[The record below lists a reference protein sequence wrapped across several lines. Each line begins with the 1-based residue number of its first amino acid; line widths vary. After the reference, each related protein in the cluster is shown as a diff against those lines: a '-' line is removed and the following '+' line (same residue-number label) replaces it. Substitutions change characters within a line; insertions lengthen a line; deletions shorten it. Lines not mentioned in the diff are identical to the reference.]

1 MIRIALLTPPAP
13 GPAQERPPQERSM
26 RRLLL
31 SLCLALPVAVTI
43 AATPAPMLTPQPYQ
57 KTAALITAE
66 LVGRY
71 HYRPQTIDDDLSRRV
86 FDRYLKALDG
96 DRFFFLAE
104 DIDGWATHRDQLD
117 DAIRAGD
124 LTVPFAMFNLYLRR
138 AAERFD
144 YALKVLAEDPDFTR
158 NETYRH
164 AREDAPWLRSTAE
177 AEDLWRRRVKNDW
190 LQLKLAGKADAAIR
204 DTLRK
209 RYERLSRRV
218 TQMRSDDAFQIFMN
232 SFTTTIEP
240 HTAYSGP
247 RQSENFDISM
257 RLSMT
262 GIGAVLEEKD
272 EYPTIRELV
281 SGGPAALSGR
291 LAVGDRIA
299 SVAQGTD
306 GAPVDVVG
314 GRLDETVA
322 LIRGEPDSTVRLGIL
337 AADAAPDAAQR
348 TVTLVRK
355 KITLESQAAKQSILT
370 IGSGGTAKR
379 IGVITLPGFYED
391 FAARRRGERHY
402 RSAARDV
409 EKLLAK
415 LRDEKVDGVVID
427 LRNNGGGALTEAVE
441 LTGLFIDTGPVVQ
454 QRTARGRIT
463 VGEDTR
469 QGTAWDGPLGVLINR
484 ASASA
489 SEIFAAAIQDYGRGV
504 VIGENSFGKGTV
516 QSQINYAEVTGRKG
530 EQLGDLRLTIAQFF
544 RVDGG
549 TTQLRGVAP
558 DITLPSAT
566 DRTRFGESSFDAPL
580 PWDQIRAAQYDRRSD
595 FGAIVAEV
603 AARHEARVAAEQE
616 YRNFAARVGEVIT
629 LRARKE
635 VSLNFAERMKDKT
648 ALDARLKALRTTS
661 EVADAAADDE
671 DEDAPAKEPPVA
683 AATAKARPARD
694 VWLNE
699 AAAVV
704 ADAAILQ
711 GRPALSSAGANMQGA
726 SR

>member
-1 MIRIALLTPPAP
+1 
-13 GPAQERPPQERSM
+13 M
-26 RRLLL
+26 RRLLF
-31 SLCLALPVAVTI
+31 SLCLALPFAAAM
-43 AATPAPMLTPQPYQ
+43 AATQAPVLAPLPYE
-57 KTAALITAE
+57 KTATLITAG

-71 HYRPQTIDDDLSRRV
+71 HYRPQTIDDALSQRV
-86 FDRYLKALDG
+86 FDRYLKALDA
-96 DRFFFLAE
+96 DRFFLLSE
-104 DIDGWATHRDQLD
+104 DVDRWAAYRDQID
-117 DAIRAGD
+117 DAIRSGD
-124 LTVPFAMFNLYLRR
+124 LAIPFAMFNLYLRR

-144 YALKVLAEDPDFTR
+144 YALKALAEEPDFKR
-158 NETYRH
+158 NESYRA
-164 AREDAPWLRSTAE
+164 AREDAPWLKSTAE

-190 LQLKLAGKADAAIR
+190 LQLKLAGKADTAIR

-218 TQMRSDDAFQIFMN
+218 AQMRSDDAFQIFMN
-232 SFTTTIEP
+232 AFTTSIEP

-257 RLSMT
+257 RLSMV

-299 SVAQGTD
+299 SVAQGND

-322 LIRGEPDSTVRLGIL
+322 LIRGEPDTTVRLGVL
-337 AADAAPDAAQR
+337 PADAAPDSALR

-370 IGSGGTAKR
+370 VGSGTAAKR

-391 FAARRRGERHY
+391 FAARRRGERDF
-402 RSAARDV
+402 RSATRDV
-409 EKLLAK
+409 EKLLARLK
-415 LRDEKVDGVVID
+415 EEKVDGVVID
-427 LRNNGGGALTEAVE
+427 LRNNGGGALTEAVD

-454 QRTARGRIT
+454 QRNARGRIT
-463 VGEDTR
+463 VGEDTQR
-469 QGTAWDGPLGVLINR
+469 GTAWDGPLGVLINR

-504 VIGENSFGKGTV
+504 IIGENSFGKGTV
-516 QSQINYAEVTGRKG
+516 QSQINYAEVAGRKD
-530 EQLGDLRLTIAQFF
+530 EQLGDLRLTIAQFY
-544 RVDGG
+544 RIDGG
-549 TTQLRGVAP
+549 TTQLRGVVP

-566 DRTRFGESSFDAPL
+566 DRNRIGESSYENPL
-580 PWDQIRAAQYDRRSD
+580 PWEQIRAVDHDRRNGFSS
-595 FGAIVAEV
+595 IVAEV
-603 AARHEARVAAEQE
+603 AARHEARVANDTE
-616 YRNFAARVGEVIT
+616 YRNFAARVGEVIA

-648 ALDARLKALRTTS
+648 ALDARLKALKS
-661 EVADAAADDE
+661 SSEEVAAATDDE
-671 DEDAPAKEPPVA
+671 DEEGTAKDRPANAAPTNAAPTNTAPANGA
-683 AATAKARPARD
+683 QAKAAPVKD

-699 AAAVV
+699 AAAIV
-704 ADAAILQ
+704 ADEAA
-711 GRPALSSAGANMQGA
+711 ALAGATAMPA
-726 SR
+726 SPTLH